1 MNILFIGQ
9 FYPKKILETIRR
21 DTYGKV
27 GFSNHNFEIAL
38 IHGFASQNGVKLRT
52 VSLPATFSYPQN
64 NKRIYIKSERY
75 TEDGIPV
82 SSAGFFNLFGIN
94 VPIRIAALTLRIIS
108 ELKKFEDD
116 SIHIIVNT
124 PNIML
129 TQSISFALKITK
141 KHISTSLII
150 PDIPEFLNTMFGGNG
165 IKHKI
170 ISLLNKHNAKLS
182 NKYDKYILL
191 TREMNDIY
199 QLPEHK
205 FMIMEGLIDE
215 SRVKSQHES
224 RMESRHESKIDQ
236 KEIILYA
243 GTLAKVFGIQNLLQV
258 FNLANIKDAELWLCG
273 TGDAIE
279 DIKRASKIN
288 SNIKYLGLV
297 SPERAME
304 LQSQAT
310 ILVNPRTSEGTYTK
324 YSFPSK
330 TLEYLLAGKTVLMNH
345 LPGIPIEYDSYLFY
359 PENESIDAWCTKLH
373 EICSLDIFEREK
385 IAASGRAFIL
395 KQKTAASQCRR
406 IIDFIAS

>member
-1 MNILFIGQ
+1 MNVLFIGQ
-9 FYPKKILETIRR
+9 FYPKRILETIQE

-38 IHGFASQNGVKLRT
+38 IRGFASRRDIRLRT
-52 VSLPATFSYPQN
+52 VSLPSTFSYPQN
-64 NKRIYIKSERY
+64 NRNIYIKSERY
-75 TEDGIPV
+75 IADGISV

-94 VPIRIAALTLRIIS
+94 LPVRIAALTHRIIS
-108 ELKKFEDD
+108 ELNRFEDD
-116 SIHIIVNT
+116 NIYIIVNT

-129 TQSISFALKITK
+129 TQSLYFASKISK
-141 KHISTSLII
+141 KHISTSLIV
-150 PDIPEFLNTMFGGNG
+150 PDIPELLNTMFSGNR

-170 ISLLNKHNAKLS
+170 ITVLNKYNSKLTQ
-182 NKYDKYILL
+182 KYDKYIFL
-191 TREMNDIY
+191 TREMNDFY

-224 RMESRHESKIDQ
+224 KISQ

-243 GTLAKVFGIQNLLQV
+243 GSLAKVFGIQNLLQV
-258 FNLANIKDAELWLCG
+258 FNTANIKNAELWLCG

-279 DIKRASKIN
+279 DIKQAAKLN

-297 SPERAME
+297 SPERAIE
-304 LQSQAT
+304 LQAQAT
-310 ILVNPRTSEGTYTK
+310 ILVNPRTSKNLYTK

-345 LPGIPIEYDSYLFY
+345 LPGIPTEYDSYLFY
-359 PENESIDAWCTKLH
+359 PDNESIDAWCAKLH
-373 EICSLDIFEREK
+373 EICSMNIYEREK
-385 IAASGRAFIL
+385 IAASGRIFIL
-395 KQKTAASQCRR
+395 EHKTATSQCRR
-406 IIDFIAS
+406 IIDFISR

>member
-1 MNILFIGQ
+1 MNVLFIGQ

-38 IHGFASQNGVKLRT
+38 IHGFASQNGVKLRI

-75 TEDGIPV
+75 TIDGIPV
-82 SSAGFFNLFGIN
+82 RSAGFFNLFGIN

-116 SIHIIVNT
+116 NIYIIVNT

-129 TQSISFALKITK
+129 TQSISFASRITK
-141 KHISTSLII
+141 KHISTSLIV
-150 PDIPEFLNTMFGGNG
+150 PDIPEFLNTMFGGNR
-165 IKHKI
+165 IKRKLI
-170 ISLLNKHNAKLS
+170 TLINQHNAKLS
-182 NKYDKYILL
+182 KKYDKYILL
-191 TREMNDIY
+191 TREMNDFY

-224 RMESRHESKIDQ
+224 KISQ

-243 GTLAKVFGIQNLLQV
+243 GSLAKVFGIQNLLQV
-258 FNLANIKDAELWLCG
+258 FNTANIKNAELWLCG

-279 DIKRASKIN
+279 DIKQAAKLN

-297 SPERAME
+297 SPERAIE
-304 LQSQAT
+304 LQAQAT
-310 ILVNPRTSEGTYTK
+310 ILVNPRTSKNLYTK

-345 LPGIPIEYDSYLFY
+345 LPGIPTEYDSYLFY
-359 PENESIDAWCTKLH
+359 PDNESIDAWCAKLH
-373 EICSLDIFEREK
+373 EICSMNIYERAK
-385 IAASGRAFIL
+385 IAASGRNFIL
-395 KQKTAASQCRR
+395 EHKTATSQCRR
-406 IIDFIAS
+406 IIDFISR